1 MSRAGPVFE
10 ERAITVAVETSGIS
24 DGFVHLRVRSAYSL
38 LEGAIKAAKV
48 PLLAQSMGMPA
59 VAVADRANLFGA
71 LEFSEAAKGL
81 GVQPIIACSLPVSGI
96 GGRVSDRWAKMP
108 TVVLIAQDEQGWQ
121 NLSAL
126 SSAAYLDIEATDE
139 PHVPWALV
147 SERSSGLILLSGG
160 SDGPVD
166 PLFVQGRPKDAHEAL
181 DAMARV
187 FGDRFYVELQR
198 HGVPS
203 QSVAEGG
210 MIDWAYDRGVPLVAT
225 NDVHYAKSGQARSHD
240 ALLCIADGAFTGQD
254 DRRRITDQHWFK
266 SSADMRKLFSDLPE
280 ACDNT
285 VDIAR
290 RCAFLV
296 KTHPPILP
304 RFDTGD
310 GRSESDELMH
320 QAREGL
326 AERLRQVTPA
336 APEEEY
342 WKRLEW
348 EVSII
353 QQMGFPGYFLI
364 VADFI
369 KWAKSHQIP
378 VGPGRGSGAGS
389 LVAWA
394 LTITDLDP
402 LRFGLLFERFLNPE
416 RVSMPDFDIDFCQ
429 ERREEVIEYVQAR
442 YGRDRVAQIITFG
455 TLQARAVL
463 RDVGRVLQM
472 PLGQVDRLAK
482 MVPANPA
489 NPVTLAQA
497 IELEPRLKEARDAEA
512 SVATLLATA
521 LELEGLYR
529 NASTH
534 AAGIVIGD
542 RPLVEL
548 TPLYKDPRSDIPAT
562 QFNMKWVEPAGLVK
576 FDFLGLKTLTV
587 LDRAHGFLARRGAAR
602 DFNLL
607 PLDDAPTYELMAS
620 GQTVGVFQLESQG
633 MRDTLRKMRC
643 GSIEEITALIS
654 LYRPGP
660 MEMIDTYID
669 RKFGRSEVDYLHP
682 SLTEVLT
689 ETYGVI
695 IYQEQ
700 VMKIAQVLAGYS
712 LGEADLLRRAMGKKK
727 KEEMDFQRARFIA
740 GALEKAVPDVQSG
753 SIFDLVAKFAG
764 YGFNKSH
771 AAAYALISYQTGWL
785 KANHP
790 VEFFAASMSLD
801 LSNTDKLAVFYQDAR
816 KFEVTVNP
824 PDVNSSSADFDVSYE
839 GEKGAVLYALGAIR
853 NVGLE
858 AMKHLVEVRESGG
871 RFSDI
876 FDFLERVDPRAVNKR
891 ALEGLAKAGA
901 FDAIHSNRRQIVDQA
916 DVLMAYCQS
925 VAADRSS
932 AQVSLFGADQA
943 HAARPRLRSVEPWIG
958 PEQLDH
964 ELSAVGFYLSGHPLE
979 DLIPALKR
987 KRVVFVAEATAL
999 AEAGHEAFMMA
1010 GVVRRR
1016 QERASARTG
1025 EKFAFVAFSDPT
1037 GEFECLFPPE
1047 QLRKCRE
1054 VLEVGAA
1061 VMVRIR
1067 AKSSDGEVRFF
1078 GDEASPLDSVID
1090 DSTAALRVHVSAR
1103 TVDPSAIRARLD
1115 RAASAAGLAN
1125 VNASARGGEVMLIAS
1140 LDGRHEVEMRLP
1152 GRYRLDAALR
1162 GALKTA
1168 PGVLMLE
1175 DA

>member
-1 MSRAGPVFE
+1 MSRLRPVLE
-10 ERAITVAVETSGIS
+10 DTAITDTPAET
-24 DGFVHLRVRSAYSL
+24 GFVHLRVRSAYSL
-38 LEGAIKAAKV
+38 LEGAIKAGKV
-48 PLLAQSMGMPA
+48 GKLAADAGMPA
-59 VAVADRANLFGA
+59 VAVADRVNLFGA
-71 LEFSEAAKGL
+71 LEFSEASKGV
-81 GVQPIIACSLPVSGI
+81 GVQPLIACALPVTGI
-96 GGRVSDRWAKMP
+96 GGKRAERWSKIP
-108 TVVLIAQDEQGWQ
+108 TVVLICQSETGWR
-121 NLSAL
+121 NLCAL
-126 SSAAYLDIEATDE
+126 SSEAFLLAGDE
-139 PHVPWALV
+139 EPNVAWSRVAEL
-147 SERSSGLILLSGG
+147 SEGLILLSGG
-160 SDGPVD
+160 PDGPVD
-166 PLFVQGRPKDAHEAL
+166 PLFVQNKPGEAAEAL
-181 DAMARV
+181 AAMAQV

-198 HGVPS
+198 HGLPDEAA
-203 QSVAEGG
+203 AERGLVE
-210 MIDWAYDRGVPLVAT
+210 WAYAHDVPLTAT
-225 NDVHYAKSGQARSHD
+225 NDAYYAKRDQAKSHD
-240 ALLCIADGAFTGQD
+240 ALLCIADGAFTGQE
-254 DRRRITDQHWFK
+254 DRRRITDQHYFK
-266 SSADMRKLFSDLPE
+266 SAPEMRTLFADLPE
-280 ACDNT
+280 ACDT
-285 VDIAR
+285 TIEIAK

-310 GRSESDELMH
+310 GRSEPDELMH
-320 QAREGL
+320 QAKEGL
-326 AERLRQVTPA
+326 KARLKQVTPA
-336 APEEEY
+336 VPEQEY
-342 WKRLEW
+342 WDRLEW
-348 EVSII
+348 EVGII
-353 QQMGFPGYFLI
+353 VQMGFPGYFLI
-364 VADFI
+364 VSDFI
-369 KWAKSHQIP
+369 KWAKTHSIP

-429 ERREEVIEYVQAR
+429 ERREEVITYVQEH
-442 YGRDRVAQIITFG
+442 YGKDRVAQIITFG

-472 PLGQVDRLAK
+472 PLGQVDRLCK
-482 MVPANPA
+482 MVPNNPA
-489 NPVTLAQA
+489 NPTTLAQA
-497 IELEPRLKEARDAEA
+497 IDLEPRLREARDAEK
-512 SVATLLATA
+512 SVANLLSTA

-548 TPLYKDPRSDIPAT
+548 VPLYQDPRSTIPAS

-576 FDFLGLKTLTV
+576 FDFLGLKTLTT
-587 LDRAHGFLARRGAAR
+587 LDRAYGYLSRRGAAPVW
-602 DFNLL
+602 NQL
-607 PLDDAPTYELMAS
+607 PLDDKATYELMAS

-669 RKFGRSEVDYLHP
+669 RKFGRAEVDYLHP
-682 SLTEVLT
+682 SLKEVLT

-700 VMKIAQVLAGYS
+700 VMKIAQILAGYS

-727 KEEMDFQRARFIA
+727 KEEMDFQKARFIK
-740 GALEKAVPDVQSG
+740 GASEKSVPEQQSD
-753 SIFDLVAKFAG
+753 SIFELVAKFAG

-816 KFEVTVNP
+816 KFEIPVRA
-824 PDVNSSSADFDVSYE
+824 PDVNESSADFDVRWE
-839 GEKGAVLYALGAIR
+839 DGKGAVLYALGAIR

-858 AMKHLVEVRESGG
+858 AMKHLVEVRETGG
-871 RFSDI
+871 RFTDI

-891 ALEGLAKAGA
+891 ALEGLARAGA
-901 FDAIHSNRRQIVDQA
+901 FDSIHPNRRQLFEQA

-925 VAADRSS
+925 VAADRNSL
-932 AQVSLFGADQA
+932 QESLFGADQA
-943 HAARPRLRSVEPWIG
+943 GASRPRLKNVEPWVG
-958 PEQLDH
+958 PERLDQ

-979 DLIPALKR
+979 DMESALRR
-987 KRVVFVAEATAL
+987 KRVTFVAEAVQR
-999 AEAGHEAFMMA
+999 AEQGHDAFMMA

-1016 QERASARTG
+1016 QERASAKSG
-1025 EKFAFVAFSDPT
+1025 EKFAFVTFSDPT

-1047 QLRKCRE
+1047 QLRASRE
-1054 VLEVGAA
+1054 MLEVGAHL
-1061 VMVRIR
+1061 MVRVR

-1078 GDEASPLDSVID
+1078 GDGVSKLDTLVDDAS
-1090 DSTAALRVHVSAR
+1090 AGLRVHVSAR
-1103 TVDPSAIRARLD
+1103 STDASALQARLE
-1115 RAASAAGLAN
+1115 RAKAEGK
-1125 VNASARGGEVMLIAS
+1125 GGEITLIAS
-1140 LDGRHEVEMRLP
+1140 LDGRREVEMRLP
-1152 GRYRLDAALR
+1152 GRYRLDGALR
-1162 GALKTA
+1162 GALKSA